1 MGVQL
6 FVSSCEIGNNKY
18 FHSYCF
24 LFFLLLVEGVGLFI
38 SLHNPIFAVCGYAWS
53 SDCEINHKVP
63 MICSVFIYREAR
75 SARCWLF
82 VCVCYCRHYGF
93 GCLL

>member
-1 MGVQL
+1 MLAHFLHPLNLNMGVQL

-75 SARCWLF
+75 SARC
-82 VCVCYCRHYGF
+82 
-93 GCLL
+93 